1 MAEAEVPVVR
11 PIKLSS
17 FGWSKLWHDL
27 RHKRYRHRQFV
38 GIVALLFVVA
48 FAEPWRTPRLFWPG
62 AVAALLGVLIRLWA
76 SGHVK
81 KDKVLAT
88 TGPYALVR
96 HPLYLGNHLIMLGFC
111 LASGLW
117 WSWLVWL
124 AVAVLYYP
132 PAVTNEDGRLHNLF
146 GADWEAWRA
155 VTPAILPNPA
165 RLGRVTFGGRWS
177 FAQSLR
183 ANGEPVIALVMIGL
197 LALVHARLV

>member
-1 MAEAEVPVVR
+1 MVR
-11 PIKLSS
+11 PFKASSLSP
-17 FGWSKLWHDL
+17 SKLWHDL
-27 RHKRYRHRQFV
+27 RFKRYRYRQLV
-38 GIVALLFVVA
+38 GIVALFAVA
-48 FAEPWRTPRLFWPG
+48 LLAEPSRTPRLFWPG
-62 AVAALLGVLIRLWA
+62 AVAVLLGVLVRLWA

-124 AVAVLYYP
+124 GVTVLFYP
-132 PAVTNEDGRLHNLF
+132 PAIANEDERLHKLF
-146 GADWEAWRA
+146 GADWEAWRP

-165 RLGRVTFGGRWS
+165 RLGKVTLGGRWS
-177 FAQSLR
+177 FGQSLR
-183 ANGEPVIALVMIGL
+183 ANGEPVIALVM
-197 LALVHARLV
+197 LALLWLVHSRLG

>member
-1 MAEAEVPVVR
+1 VELEAPVVR

-17 FGWSKLWHDL
+17 FSPSKLWHDL
-27 RHKRYRHRQFV
+27 RFKRYRHRQLV
-38 GIVALLFVVA
+38 GIVALLVVVA
-48 FAEPWRTPRLFWPG
+48 FARPALTPRLFWPG
-62 AVAALLGVLIRLWA
+62 AVAVLLGVLIRLWA

-124 AVAVLYYP
+124 AVTVLYYP
-132 PAVTNEDGRLHNLF
+132 PAIANEDERLHKLF
-146 GADWEAWRA
+146 GADWEAWRP
-155 VTPAILPNPA
+155 VTPAIVPNPV
-165 RLGRVTFGGRWS
+165 RLGKVSLGGRWS

-183 ANGEPVIALVMIGL
+183 ANGEPIIALVMVGL
-197 LALVHARLV
+197 LWLVHSRLV